1 MKNQTKCLHF
11 EGTSESR
18 AKDAIENVYLWI
30 QKRYPGLSSLT
41 QSRLIAECLI
51 EIEEEHKQ
59 HERRKIRQRQSIAH
73 RA

>member
-1 MKNQTKCLHF
+1 MKNQTNCLQF
-11 EGTSESR
+11 EGTPETR
-18 AKDAIENVYLWI
+18 AKDAIETIYLWI

-51 EIEEEHKQ
+51 EIEEEHQ
-59 HERRKIRQRQSIAH
+59 QLQRRKIRQRQTIAH